1 MKIVYKFA
9 NGETATVEVPEELVE
24 EMKKLQRDEW
34 ASDKR
39 NQRHTTSYDS
49 KLYEG
54 PEYGYEDTPFAEDDI
69 REMAEKIDRL
79 MSDLTIPQ
87 RNRVKQLLDGKN
99 MQEIAD
105 AEGVKRQT
113 VYESIKA
120 VRAKV
125 KKIWK
130 MP

>member
-1 MKIVYKFA
+1 MYIVYRSVT
-9 NGETATVEVPEELVE
+9 GEVCKVPVPENLE
-24 EMKKLQRDEW
+24 EEVKKLQREQW

-39 NQRHTTSYDS
+39 NQRHTTSYDA

-87 RNRVKQLLDGKN
+87 RNRVKQLLAGKN

-120 VRAKV
+120 VRVKV

-130 MP
+130 IP